1 MLTIFI
7 LDYLKVVITNYYLC
21 SLWVLRVVRGDWCYT
36 VFDFLYL
43 TLNVRMV
50 TTTTGVNA
58 ITAPLQSFVALI
70 EPQK

>member
-1 MLTIFI
+1 MVFV
-7 LDYLKVVITNYYLC
+7 LDYLMVVNTNYYLC
-21 SLWVLRVVRGDWCYT
+21 SFWALEVVLGDWCYT
-36 VFDFLYL
+36 TFVYFYL
-43 TLNVRMV
+43 TLFVRMV